1 MALLWRMGC
10 SVCQCV
16 NFGLGRSDSH
26 IANYRQAVTF
36 RAEVRMKRLLIA
48 FLFTILL
55 TGCFTH
61 SDNRGSP
68 GRASNLSWGNNTNAW
83 DHDRNAITGEIQR

>member
-1 MALLWRMGC
+1 
-10 SVCQCV
+10 
-16 NFGLGRSDSH
+16 
-26 IANYRQAVTF
+26 
-36 RAEVRMKRLLIA
+36 MKKLLIA

-61 SDNRGSP
+61 SNNNGSP
-68 GRASNLSWGNNTNAW
+68 GRSSNLSWGNNTNAW